1 MLMKPCTEE
10 AAHPYGAIIC
20 PASRKSFSCSFA
32 RFVFCFCYIFCLV
45 SSSKSNARLFEFS
58 PGDVK
63 RKEEAG
69 PSSEGAIGILITL

>member
-1 MLMKPCTEE
+1 MGLLFVRRR
-10 AAHPYGAIIC
+10 GNLF
-20 PASRKSFSCSFA
+20 PALWLA
-32 RFVFCFCYIFCLV
+32 LFVFFCYIFCLV